1 LLLGSPTLASRF
13 TPLSSLAVFRL
24 APQDYH
30 RFHSPVDGTIESVAT
45 LPGDYFTVNPQAVN
59 ETLDVFTANR
69 RDVLIINANLFPA
82 RQGETPTVVPVAFV
96 AIGALLVGSVNWSK
110 KPGEAV
116 KKGDDLGWFAYGG
129 STVVCVFPQE
139 AGIQWDDDLR
149 RASVGEW
156 IGEEDA
162 AVTAKLPPGVV
173 QPDANR
179 EPSKKLGMEVLVK
192 AGERIAVATVP
203 PSS

>member
-1 LLLGSPTLASRF
+1 MLMWG
-13 TPLSSLAVFRL
+13 
-24 APQDYH
+24 Q
-30 RFHSPVDGTIESVAT
+30 

-59 ETLDVFTANR
+59 EALDVFTANR
-69 RDVLIINANLFPA
+69 RDVLIINGNLFPTG
-82 RQGETPTVVPVAFV
+82 QGETPKVVPVAFV

-110 KPGEAV
+110 KPGETV

-129 STVVCVFPQE
+129 STIVCVFPQE

-156 IGEEDA
+156 TGEEDV

-173 QPDANR
+173 QPDANH
-179 EPSKKLGMEVLVK
+179 EPSEKLSMEVLVK

>member
-1 LLLGSPTLASRF
+1 MFG
-13 TPLSSLAVFRL
+13 
-24 APQDYH
+24 Q
-30 RFHSPVDGTIESVAT
+30 

-69 RDVLIINANLFPA
+69 RDVLIINANLFPTKK
-82 RQGETPTVVPVAFV
+82 GETPTTVPVAFV

-110 KPGEAV
+110 EPGETV

-139 AGIQWDDDLR
+139 AGIKWDDDLR
-149 RASVGEW
+149 RASAGEW
-156 IGEEDA
+156 IGDEDP

-173 QPDANR
+173 QPDASR
-179 EPSKKLGMEVLVK
+179 DEKLSMEVLVK
-192 AGERIAVATVP
+192 TGERIAVATG
-203 PSS
+203 PSGT